1 MTRSINNEEKALPKK
16 LPFEL
21 YFQDGDNQIACKA
34 NFLNG
39 KEYVYINDELVSE
52 KRNLGFKSKHTFEYE
67 GAEWT
72 VVFDVI
78 NMLTSETECLILKG
92 KKKVGRKALKPFA
105 QNPKLMI
112 KAFATFFCYG
122 LVFGAAFAA
131 VGYFIGRWFGGSL

>member
-1 MTRSINNEEKALPKK
+1 MTHSINNEEKALPKK

-67 GAEWT
+67 GANWT
-72 VVFDVI
+72 VIFDVFD
-78 NMLTSETECLILKG
+78 MLTSETKCIV
-92 KKKVGRKALKPFA
+92 KKNDSVIGEKTLKPFE
-105 QNPKLMI
+105 QNTKLMV

-122 LVFGAAFAA
+122 LVFGAAFVAA
-131 VGYFIGRWFGGSL
+131 GFFLGRWYGSTL